1 MVLCLKFVFLGQ
13 WVIFINEVVFNISYE
28 MGINGMDND
37 IIIILKLIIGFDLI
51 ISN

>member
-13 WVIFINEVVFNISYE
+13 WVIFINEVVFNISNE

-37 IIIILKLIIGFDLI
+37 IIIIFKLINRF
-51 ISN
+51 